1 MSQSTP
7 SVISA
12 AAPASRT
19 VPLLPRHK
27 PEWVPQWSV
36 PSALRALR
44 TVLVMP
50 TLFALCY
57 KGFGDLQMALFAG
70 FGCFATLVLAS
81 FGGTR
86 RDKAIAH
93 LGLAV
98 VGSAAL
104 SIGTAGDGT
113 TWLAV
118 IVTIPVVFG
127 IFFAGVA
134 GPNAAGG
141 VTAALLTYVL
151 PVASAGTVS
160 MIPDRLA
167 GWWMACAASTV
178 AVLLL
183 SPRPAGDRL
192 RASAAA

>member
-1 MSQSTP
+1 
-7 SVISA
+7 
-12 AAPASRT
+12 
-19 VPLLPRHK
+19 
-27 PEWVPQWSV
+27 
-36 PSALRALR
+36 
-44 TVLVMP
+44 
-50 TLFALCY
+50 
-57 KGFGDLQMALFAG
+57 AG
-70 FGCFATLVLAS
+70 FGCFANLVMAS

-86 RDKAIAH
+86 RDKATAH

-98 VGSAAL
+98 IGSIAL
-104 SIGTAGDGT
+104 SIGTAVNGT
-113 TWLAV
+113 T
-118 IVTIPVVFG
+118 
-127 IFFAGVA
+127 GVA
-134 GPNAAGG
+134 GPNAAAG

-192 RASAAA
+192 RASAAASARALADLLEALLAGTATAAQRDAAMTAK